1 MLPIGGMLTAIFILH
16 KWGLKEYMNELRQ
29 GMNDMSVPDKLVKTF
44 LMIAAAVVGF
54 IIISEILEVVFGITL
69 IQ

>member
-1 MLPIGGMLTAIFILH
+1 MIKEVIVA
-16 KWGLKEYMNELRQ
+16 GL
-29 GMNDMSVPDKLVKTF
+29 
-44 LMIAAAVVGF
+44 AAAVVGF